1 MKKLLLAF
9 SALFLIAALYS
20 CKDQTSGFFS
30 GDVTV
35 KKYEHHYYDVRVS
48 PAVPADSEY
57 KNEDDSVHISITLD
71 LDLPEGNSILA
82 HRIRE
87 WVSEQI
93 SFNNQLSKMYFDGN
107 VDNAQAMADFYGKEL
122 LETIEKDITAPIFNG
137 YRSIDITAS
146 KYFENSKCV
155 TWFFTVSE
163 YMGGAHPSYVAYGA
177 TFRKSDGRMFGNDM
191 VSPDWDD
198 RQKLDSLIIDGLGE
212 YFSDGVGEKVDR
224 EAVIHEYTNEDVNE
238 ILVSLPKHG
247 PWFNTTGVSFL
258 YQQYEITAYA
268 LGMPEFV
275 IPYDKME
282 GLLTPAAADLLK

>member
-1 MKKLLLAF
+1 MKKILLAA
-9 SALFLIAALYS
+9 SALFFLAALTS
-20 CKDQTSGFFS
+20 CKDHSSGYFS
-30 GDVTV
+30 GDVSV
-35 KKYEHHYYDVRVS
+35 KKFEYHYNDARVS
-48 PAVPADSEY
+48 PEPPADSEY
-57 KNEDDSVHISITLD
+57 KNDDDSVHISIVLD
-71 LDLPEGNSILA
+71 LDLPEGNSVLA

-93 SFNNQLSKMYFDGN
+93 SFNNQLGKMYFDGN
-107 VDNAQAMADFYGKEL
+107 VDDAQAMADFYGKEL
-122 LETIEKDITAPIFNG
+122 LETIEKDIEAPIFNG

-163 YMGGAHPSYVAYGA
+163 YMGGAHPSYTAYGA

-191 VSPDWDD
+191 VSPSWDD
-198 RQKLDSLIIDGLGE
+198 RQKLDSLMIAGLCE
-212 YFSDGVGEKVDR
+212 YFSDGVGEKVDA
-224 EAVIHEYTNEDVNE
+224 ETVIHEYTSEEVNE
-238 ILVSLPKHG
+238 ILVSLPKRG
-247 PWFNTTGVSFL
+247 PWFNKTGVDFL

-268 LGMPEFV
+268 FGMPEFI

>member
-35 KKYEHHYYDVRVS
+35 KKYEHHYNDARVS

-57 KNEDDSVHISITLD
+57 QNDDDSVHISITLD

-82 HRIRE
+82 HRVRE

-93 SFNNQLSKMYFDGN
+93 SFNNQLGKMYFDGN
-107 VDNAQAMADFYGKEL
+107 VDDAQAMTEFYGKEL

-137 YRSIDITAS
+137 YRSVDITAS

-191 VSPDWDD
+191 VSSDWDD
-198 RQKLDSLIIDGLGE
+198 RQKLDSLIIDGLCA

-224 EAVIHEYTNEDVNE
+224 ETVIHEYTNEEVNE

-275 IPYDKME
+275 IPYEKME